1 MADISARD
9 IQALRQATG
18 AGMLDCKRALEAS
31 QGDAE
36 AARQWLREKGLTRAS
51 VGEAREANQGAVA
64 VGCVGGPAAIV
75 ELRCETDFVAKA
87 AEFVHLT
94 EELARQVAAEGE
106 QAISE
111 RQDEV
116 EALRISLKEAI
127 SVGRVVRFDPVE
139 GAVTGTY
146 LHIQSDRGVNAVMVE
161 VTGGSADL
169 AHEVAVHI
177 AFARPAY
184 LSRQDVPADQ
194 VAAERGTLETLSRN
208 EGKPEAAMDKIVE
221 GRMRG
226 WFAERC
232 LLDQAYVRDEKSTVA
247 QHLGSARVTRF
258 SQIVVGLS

>member
-1 MADISARD
+1 
-9 IQALRQATG
+9 
-18 AGMLDCKRALEAS
+18 MLDCKRALEAC

-51 VGEAREANQGAVA
+51 GGEAREANQGAVA
-64 VGCVGGPAAIV
+64 VCGVGGAAAIV

-87 AEFVHLT
+87 PEFVHLT
-94 EELARQVAAEGE
+94 EELARLGAAQGE

-111 RQDEV
+111 HQGEV
-116 EALRISLKEAI
+116 DALRISLKEAV
-127 SVGRVVRFDPVE
+127 SVGRVVRFEPVE
-139 GAVTGTY
+139 GAVMGTY
-146 LHIQSDRGVNAVMVE
+146 LHIQSERGVNAVVVE
-161 VTGGSADL
+161 VTGGSPEL
-169 AHEVAVHI
+169 AHEIAVHV
-177 AFARPAY
+177 AFARPAF
-184 LSRQDVPADQ
+184 LSRQDVPAEQ
-194 VAAERGTLETLSRN
+194 VAAERSTLETLSRN

-258 SQIVVGLS
+258 AQVVVGSS